1 MARYATERLVG
12 HQVLSLMTVA
22 IAAEHDIIK
31 FMARP
36 GRTGTSDPGLAG
48 AEGGRA
54 GVPGGS
60 VFGLGLACLVLGVVI
75 ARLVALMAGAHAE
88 FGRAWVPAISA
99 GCAVSGGWAGLYAAA
114 IWRFPGRRWV
124 QWIGY
129 AYAFAT
135 IAAVAPFFPRTG
147 GAGYSFSTRLPGGS
161 PPPPLDR
168 LMLGALAFAAA
179 GITIAVQA
187 IVLYRP
193 LSRLESRRLSAWA
206 ATSSVL
212 QVRARL
218 REVGPAGHGPWR
230 LGELRLAPGS
240 VTWSMSR
247 GRETVDLTGAR
258 LLTARSRARARA
270 RNVLVLAAAGRFEVG
285 VRPELLQQFITMAD
299 HFQPW
304 RDQDAQPADR
314 RPAS

>member
-1 MARYATERLVG
+1 MRVG
-12 HQVLSLMTVA
+12 RQVPSLTTRA
-22 IAAEHDIIK
+22 IAAVRDIIR

-36 GRTGTSDPGLAG
+36 ARSGPSDPGLAG
-48 AEGGRA
+48 TEGGRPGGRA
-54 GVPGGS
+54 RVPGGS
-60 VFGLGLACLVLGVVI
+60 VFGLGLSCLVLCVVI
-75 ARLVALMAGAHAE
+75 ARLVTLMAGVHPE
-88 FGRAWVPAISA
+88 FGRAWLPAVSA
-99 GCAVSGGWAGLYAAA
+99 GCAVSVGWAGLYAAA

-129 AYAFAT
+129 ADVFAT
-135 IAAVAPFFPRTG
+135 IGLMAPFFPRVLGT
-147 GAGYSFSTRLPGGS
+147 GYSFTTRLPEGS

-179 GITIAVQA
+179 GITIAVLA
-187 IVLYRP
+187 VVLYRP

-206 ATSSVL
+206 AESSVL

-230 LGELRLAPGS
+230 MGELRLAPGS
-240 VTWSMSR
+240 VTWSTSR
-247 GRETVDLTGAR
+247 GRAAVDLTGAR
-258 LLTARSRARARA
+258 LLTARSRTLART

-285 VRPELLQQFITMAD
+285 VRPELLQEFITMAD

-304 RDQDAQPADR
+304 RDQDAQPVDR
-314 RPAS
+314 ESAT